1 MLSNFSVAKI
11 HFTTNVQTSP
21 KHLLTKPEIP
31 RWRATKHAQNN
42 INYVD
47 CSGTAS
53 IKLQKTGLAKY
64 HIKCGNYLTNTNKTD
79 RGESVREYDRWS
91 SWRGKHDSTT
101 HCMDSILIIHWMV
114 VVVVGAVAVVVVVV
128 ANLVDVVV
136 FAGN

>member
-1 MLSNFSVAKI
+1 M
-11 HFTTNVQTSP
+11 
-21 KHLLTKPEIP
+21 
-31 RWRATKHAQNN
+31 
-42 INYVD
+42 
-47 CSGTAS
+47 
-53 IKLQKTGLAKY
+53 
-64 HIKCGNYLTNTNKTD
+64 
-79 RGESVREYDRWS
+79 REYDRWS